1 MLPVMDFY
9 RSTDP
14 EEWTSIRIAEHNH
27 AKPEKKGLKLVLDGI
42 KKDLEVVA
50 ASNGF
55 DMQRRNKA
63 QQIVNEWK
71 AEQQVLV
78 TGNTIVKMDVI
89 QKKIANASRP
99 TIRKHIQDEKAK
111 TEDKGDKKQ
120 QPLAKK
126 VRLDIDVARS
136 IDTSDANSDK
146 EGDRRHVTICKEQPK
161 KVGIKLNNL

>member
-1 MLPVMDFY
+1 MITSAILLLSHTIDAWTDYQSKITMLPVMDFY

-71 AEQQVLV
+71 SLACGRVLMKTMV
-78 TGNTIVKMDVI
+78 GCGQAGT
-89 QKKIANASRP
+89 ARP
-99 TIRKHIQDEKAK
+99 
-111 TEDKGDKKQ
+111 
-120 QPLAKK
+120 P
-126 VRLDIDVARS
+126 VM
-136 IDTSDANSDK
+136 N
-146 EGDRRHVTICKEQPK
+146 C
-161 KVGIKLNNL
+161 